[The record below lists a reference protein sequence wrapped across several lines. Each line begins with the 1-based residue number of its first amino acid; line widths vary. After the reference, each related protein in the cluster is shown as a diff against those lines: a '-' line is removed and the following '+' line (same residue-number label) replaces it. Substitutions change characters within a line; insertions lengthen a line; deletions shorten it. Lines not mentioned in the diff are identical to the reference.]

1 MTRTKKLLSLVA
13 VILVMGVTSISVFAA
28 SGYNTPA
35 EALAGL
41 TGKTVEQII
50 LERQETGKSYGV
62 IADEAG
68 KLEEFKEE
76 TLQIKKDIL
85 DKRVAAGTLTQA
97 QADEILKAIEANQAI
112 CDGTGSA
119 KIGQRFGAGFGN
131 GMRNGNGLRNGN
143 GFRNGNGQGLGRGIG
158 GCGLSTGIT
167 Q

>member
-1 MTRTKKLLSLVA
+1 MTKTKKLLSIGA
-13 VILVMGVTSISVFAA
+13 VIIAMGVTSISVFAA
-28 SGYNTPA
+28 SGYSTPA

-41 TGKTVEQII
+41 TGKTVQEVIQQ
-50 LERQETGKSYGV
+50 RQETGKSYGV

-76 TLQIKKDIL
+76 NLQIKKDIL

-97 QADEILKAIEANQAI
+97 EADEILKAIEANQAI

-119 KIGQRFGAGFGN
+119 KIGQKYGAGFGN
-131 GMRNGNGLRNGN
+131 GNGMRNG
-143 GFRNGNGQGLGRGIG
+143 FGQGLGRGLGRGMG
-158 GCGLSTGIT
+158 GCLQNSGIT

>member
-1 MTRTKKLLSLVA
+1 MTKTKKMLSIGA
-13 VILVMGVTSISVFAA
+13 VILAMGVTSISVFAA

-41 TGKTVEQII
+41 TGKTVEQVIQ
-50 LERQETGKSYGV
+50 ERQDTGKSYGV

-68 KLEEFKEE
+68 KLEEFKDEN
-76 TLQIKKDIL
+76 LQIKKDIL

-97 QADEILKAIEANQAI
+97 KADEILKAIETNQAT

-119 KIGQRFGAGFGN
+119 KIGQQNGIGFGNGNGN
-131 GMRNGNGLRNGN
+131 GMRNGSGM
-143 GFRNGNGQGLGRGIG
+143 RNGNGQGLGRGMGMG
-158 GCGLSTGIT
+158 GCTQSTVIT